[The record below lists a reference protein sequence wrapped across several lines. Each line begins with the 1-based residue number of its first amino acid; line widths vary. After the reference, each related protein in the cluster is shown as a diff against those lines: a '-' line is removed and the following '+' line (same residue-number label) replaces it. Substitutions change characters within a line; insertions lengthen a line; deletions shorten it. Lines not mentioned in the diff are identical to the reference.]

1 MLTMID
7 MECEQGNNE
16 RVRIYLLTLY
26 QDKSGQ
32 DKSGHLTRLSS
43 VTNGIYIVGRF
54 TEHVI

>member
-7 MECEQGNNE
+7 MECEHGNNE

-26 QDKSGQ
+26 QDKPGQ
-32 DKSGHLTRLSS
+32 LPAGHLTRLSS

-54 TEHVI
+54 TEHVV